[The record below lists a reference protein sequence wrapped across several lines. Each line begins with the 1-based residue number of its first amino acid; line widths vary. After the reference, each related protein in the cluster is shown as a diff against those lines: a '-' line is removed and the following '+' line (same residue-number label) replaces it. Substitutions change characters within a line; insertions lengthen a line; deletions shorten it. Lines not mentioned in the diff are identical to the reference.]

1 MCLIDCHCQILA
13 KLHSVFTKVWKIK
26 YSNVHLFA
34 VLLYDL
40 GRYHPDFSVSVID
53 EILENIRAGME
64 VRARYGV
71 SFRWIVLTVFLTVD
85 QQLQVQS
92 ATCGNGQVSW

>member
-1 MCLIDCHCQILA
+1 MRISSSRCRQIVR
-13 KLHSVFTKVWKIK
+13 KLHNAFVKVWKIK

-53 EILENIRAGME
+53 DVLENIRVGME
-64 VRARYGV
+64 ASSLSSAQSARD
-71 SFRWIVLTVFLTVD
+71 SANHLPAAE
-85 QQLQVQS
+85 QQLQV
-92 ATCGNGQVSW
+92 